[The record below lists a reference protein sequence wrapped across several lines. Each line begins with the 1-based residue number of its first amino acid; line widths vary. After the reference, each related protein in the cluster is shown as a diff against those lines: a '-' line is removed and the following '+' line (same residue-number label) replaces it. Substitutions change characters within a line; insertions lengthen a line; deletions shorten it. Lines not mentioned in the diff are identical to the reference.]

1 MKKVAII
8 VDGQFLLHRIRDA
21 QSSTQYPNLEDQY
34 NFLTNLINSNDEEL
48 FRIFYYQG
56 SPNKQTVDKPISKDK
71 INFSESQINKYS
83 SNLITE
89 LSNKDFVAMRL
100 GDTFFRGWK
109 LKNPVLEKIRKGII
123 KDTSKLTDDDFTPD
137 FQQKGVDIKI
147 GLDVAWLSN
156 NNIVDRIYMVTG
168 DADFIPALKQ
178 ARRDGIQ
185 IKLVKIGTK
194 KIKNDLLK
202 HSDFILDLSNNDVI
216 DKISK

>member
-8 VDGQFLLHRIRDA
+8 VDGQFLLHRIREA

-56 SPNKQTVDKPISKDK
+56 SPNKQTVNKPISNEK
-71 INFSESQINKYS
+71 INFSESKINKYS
-83 SNLITE
+83 SDLITE

-100 GDTFFRGWK
+100 GETSFRGWK
-109 LKNPVLEKIRKGII
+109 LKKPVLEKIRKGVIT
-123 KDTSKLTDDDFTPD
+123 DTSKLTDDDFTPD

-194 KIKNDLLK
+194 NINNDLLK
-202 HSDFILDLSNNDVI
+202 HSDFILDLSNGEVI
-216 DKISK
+216 NKISN

>member
-1 MKKVAII
+1 METKK
-8 VDGQFLLHRIRDA
+8 
-21 QSSTQYPNLEDQY
+21 SS
-34 NFLTNLINSNDEEL
+34 S
-48 FRIFYYQG
+48 
-56 SPNKQTVDKPISKDK
+56 
-71 INFSESQINKYS
+71 
-83 SNLITE
+83 
-89 LSNKDFVAMRL
+89 
-100 GDTFFRGWK
+100 
-109 LKNPVLEKIRKGII
+109 RKSII

-194 KIKNDLLK
+194 KINNDLLK

-216 DKISK
+216 DKIST

>member
-109 LKNPVLEKIRKGII
+109 LKNPVLEKIRNGII

-194 KIKNDLLK
+194 KINNDLLK

>member
-71 INFSESQINKYS
+71 INFSESKINKYS

-89 LSNKDFVAMRL
+89 LLNKDFVAMRL

-194 KIKNDLLK
+194 KINNDLLK